1 MIVETAKLDATQY
14 VMHYELLRSQ
24 VVAAMGNAALG
35 IAGQPRG
42 VGLALLLSEGMPG
55 WLQTVEGVLRASL
68 APRAVDSAFPSR
80 REDLPRYGAAP
91 GWLSGVPLQE
101 LTTLLTSLVLST
113 RPATHAGAR
122 EGCR

>member
-1 MIVETAKLDATQY
+1 
-14 VMHYELLRSQ
+14 MHYELLRSQ
-24 VVAAMGNAALG
+24 VVAEMGNAAPG

-55 WLQTVEGVLRASL
+55 WLKTVKGVLRASL
-68 APRAVDSAFPSR
+68 APRAIDSACPSR
-80 REDLPRYGAAP
+80 CEDLHRYSAAS

-101 LTTLLTSLVLST
+101 VTTLLTNLVLST

>member
-1 MIVETAKLDATQY
+1 MVETAKLDATQY

-24 VVAAMGNAALG
+24 VVAAMGNAATG

-55 WLQTVEGVLRASL
+55 WLKTVEGVLRASL
-68 APRAVDSAFPSR
+68 APRAVDSACPSR
-80 REDLPRYGAAP
+80 REDLPRYRAAP

-101 LTTLLTSLVLST
+101 VTTLLTSLVLST
-113 RPATHAGAR
+113 RPATHAGER

>member
-1 MIVETAKLDATQY
+1 MIVETAKLDGTQC

-24 VVAAMGNAALG
+24 VVGVKGNAAPG

-55 WLQTVEGVLRASL
+55 WVKTVEGVLRASL
-68 APRAVDSAFPSR
+68 APRAVDSACPSR
-80 REDLPRYGAAP
+80 LENLPRYNAAP

-101 LTTLLTSLVLST
+101 VATLLTSLVLST
-113 RPATHAGAR
+113 RPAAHAGAR